1 MTEKEQLIECLRLQE
16 ELDEKIDKLI
26 SQYKVIL
33 DAHKNQRVI
42 VDIDGTLFELTK
54 KRYEAEAMRL
64 GRRHRG
70 FYFDYRLEPLGKPL

>member
-1 MTEKEQLIECLRLQE
+1 MTEKEQLTECLRLQQ

-26 SQYKVIL
+26 SQYKTIL
-33 DAHKNQRVI
+33 AAHENQRVI

-64 GRRHRG
+64 ARRQRG